1 MAEIRKVGVAGTGSY
16 VPARILSNFDLE
28 GMVDTSNEWIT
39 TRTGIKERR
48 IAAADEAC
56 SDLALEAVRRALDD
70 AKTSPEELDLLIVG
84 TITADKPL
92 PSAACYVQEKIGA
105 KNAACFD
112 LAAACSGFIY
122 GMASGWRFVGSGM
135 MDKVAVVGSEVLSR
149 VTDYEDRASCIL
161 FGDGAG
167 AAILAPA
174 REGYGEILYSHLAA
188 DGSGAELMQTP
199 AGGSLKPASHET
211 VEGREHFMRIRGK
224 EVFKF
229 AVETMR
235 RLVADA
241 MEQCNLKSEDVK
253 LVVPHQVNSRILE
266 SAVKKLDI
274 PLEKVYINIDRYGN
288 TSAASVPIALD
299 EARKE
304 GLVGSGD
311 HVILVSFG
319 GGLTWASMVIRW

>member
-16 VPARILSNFDLE
+16 VPARILSNLDLE
-28 GMVDTSNEWIT
+28 EMVDTSDEWIT

-48 IAAADEAC
+48 IAAEGEAC
-56 SDLALEAVRRALDD
+56 SDLAVEAVRCALDD

-84 TITADKPL
+84 TITADKLL
-92 PSAACYVQEKIGA
+92 PSAACYLQEKIGA

-112 LAAACSGFIY
+112 LVAACSGFIY
-122 GMASGWRFVGSGM
+122 AMASGWQFVGSGM

-149 VTDYEDRASCIL
+149 ITDYEDRVSCIL

-174 REGYGEILYSHLAA
+174 WEGYGEILYSYLAA
-188 DGSGAELMQTP
+188 DGSGAELMQIP
-199 AGGSLKPASHET
+199 AGGSVKPASHET
-211 VEGREHFMRIRGK
+211 VDGREHFMRIRGK

-235 RLVADA
+235 WLVADA
-241 MEQCNLKSEDVK
+241 MEKCNLKSEDVK
-253 LVVPHQVNSRILE
+253 LVVPHQVNFRIIE

-274 PLEKVYINIDRYGN
+274 PLERVYINIDRYGN
-288 TSAASVPIALD
+288 TSAASIPIALD